1 MALPATKT
9 DSGVKPETK
18 DWDANLTPGILAPD
32 ERKKR
37 MKTEC
42 RSKIYYATL
51 LSVLLA
57 AVFAIGGCTNPEK
70 TKIAHVEKG
79 EAYLKD
85 EKFQEASLEFRNA
98 IQIDEKLASAH
109 WGLARAYEGLQ
120 RFQETFEELRKTTE
134 LDADNLDARV
144 KLGNYYI
151 AAAKGHPELVA
162 EAERMAKEILQK
174 NANHVEGHI
183 LMGSVLYARNERDQ
197 AFAAINHAIQLEP
210 KRVESYLSLA
220 RFYIVIND
228 KAKAEETFQ
237 RAISVNN
244 NSGLAHTEYGKYL
257 VQLNRLADAEAEMS
271 KAVEVEPSNRASRFI
286 LASFY
291 LVNKQLDK
299 AEVAYKALAELDKD
313 KPEGR
318 AVLAD
323 FYSSIN
329 RLDEAVGIY
338 QEILTKSPD
347 FTQGRYRLGEIML
360 MRGDTQGA
368 MAQVDEVL
376 KKDQH
381 DRQALLL
388 RARVRAQTGQ
398 ANDLQDAVQDLKE
411 VLVQEPNSRAG
422 LYFMAQ
428 ANFNLGNMDQARAFA
443 GDLERNYPDY
453 LPAKLMQVQIDLAQG
468 DTKTAQRLA
477 SELID
482 RLNQTAP
489 DRQSSPQMLA
499 ELRAKAY
506 LSRGSAALEQGN
518 TVNARKD
525 FMMARDAAP
534 GDTFPYISL
543 AGVALFENKIDEA
556 AGFYENALS
565 IDGTSFNA
573 LSGLIRL
580 YARNNELN
588 KAHARIDQVLSGHP
602 ANASLHYLKAQA
614 YGFEHNSAQAETE
627 LRKTLDL
634 DPNYIAAYSSLG
646 ALFINTNQQDRAIA
660 EYQKILERRPDNAT
674 AYTLIGMLDDSRQ
687 NYDAAADSYRKAL
700 GKDQNAV
707 IAANNLA
714 WLYAVNGKGNLD
726 EAVRLAQGVV
736 QKNPN
741 IPGFVDTLGWVY
753 YKKGLYGAAVEQ
765 LKKAVALDERAAR
778 NGDGSAAPNYHY
790 HLGMAL
796 KARGDKEAARRELEQ
811 AVRLSEKAP
820 FAEAGEARSVLA
832 SL

>member
-1 MALPATKT
+1 
-9 DSGVKPETK
+9 
-18 DWDANLTPGILAPD
+18 
-32 ERKKR
+32 

-42 RSKIYYATL
+42 RNTVYHATL

-57 AVFAIGGCTNPEK
+57 ALFAISGCTNPEK
-70 TKIAHVEKG
+70 AKIAHVERG
-79 EAYLKD
+79 EVYLKD

-120 RFQETFEELRKTTE
+120 RFQEAFEELRKTTQ
-134 LDADNLDARV
+134 LDPDNLDARV

-151 AAAKGHPELVA
+151 AAGKGNPELIA
-162 EAERMAKEILQK
+162 EADRLAKEILQK
-174 NANHVEGHI
+174 NSSHVEGHI
-183 LMGSVLYARNERDQ
+183 LLGSVLYAQNEREK
-197 AFAAINHAIQLEP
+197 AFAEINYAIQLDP

-228 KAKAEETFQ
+228 KTKAEETFR
-237 RAISVNN
+237 RAISVNY

-257 VQLNRLADAEAEMS
+257 VQLSRHAEAEAEMS
-271 KAVEVEPSNRASRFI
+271 KAVEVEPANRASRFV

-291 LVNKQLDK
+291 LVNKQFDK
-299 AEVAYKALAELDKD
+299 AEVAYKALAELDKE
-313 KPEGR
+313 KPESR

-323 FYSSIN
+323 FYSAVN
-329 RLDEAVGIY
+329 RLDDAIGIY
-338 QEILTKSPD
+338 QEILAKSPD

-368 MAQVDEVL
+368 MAQINEVL
-376 KKDQH
+376 TKDQH

-388 RARVRAQTGQ
+388 RARVRSQTGQ
-398 ANDLQDAVQDLKE
+398 APDLQAAVEDLKE
-411 VLVQEPNSRAG
+411 VLIQEPNSRPG

-453 LPAKLMQVQIDLAQG
+453 LPAKLMQAQISLASG
-468 DTKTAQRLA
+468 EAKAAQHLS

-482 RLNQTAP
+482 RLSQTAP
-489 DRQSSPQMLA
+489 DRQNSPQML
-499 ELRAKAY
+499 EEIRAKAY
-506 LSRGSAALEQGN
+506 LARGSAELEQRN
-518 TVNARKD
+518 TAAARKD
-525 FMMARDAAP
+525 FMMARDTAP
-534 GDTFPYISL
+534 RDTYPYISL
-543 AGVALFENKIDEA
+543 AGVAIAEGKTDEA
-556 AGFYENALS
+556 VGYYENALS
-565 IDGTSFNA
+565 IESTNFNA
-573 LSGLIRL
+573 LTGLIRL
-580 YARNNELN
+580 HARNNEIG
-588 KAHARIDQVLSGHP
+588 KAHARIDQVLNSYP
-602 ANASLHYLKAQA
+602 TNASLHYLKAQIFG
-614 YGFEHNSAQAETE
+614 YERNSGQAEVA
-627 LRKTLDL
+627 LRKTLEL
-634 DPNYIAAYSSLG
+634 DPNYLAAYSALG

-674 AYTLIGMLDDSRQ
+674 AHTLIGMLDDSRK
-687 NYDAAADSYRKAL
+687 NYDAAAESYRQAL

-765 LKKAVALDERAAR
+765 LKKAVALDERAAKSG
-778 NGDGSAAPNYHY
+778 NGSPAANYQY

-796 KARGDKEAARRELEQ
+796 KARGDKEAARRALEQ
-811 AVRLSEKAP
+811 AVRLSAKAP
-820 FAEAGEARSVLA
+820 FAEADEARSALA
-832 SL
+832 TL

>member
-1 MALPATKT
+1 M
-9 DSGVKPETK
+9 KPE
-18 DWDANLTPGILAPD
+18 
-32 ERKKR
+32 
-37 MKTEC
+37 C
-42 RSKIYYATL
+42 RVTLYYAIL

-57 AVFAIGGCTNPEK
+57 AVFAISGCTNPEK
-70 TKIAHVEKG
+70 AKIAHVEKG
-79 EAYLKD
+79 EVYLKD

-120 RFQETFEELRKTTE
+120 RFQEAFEELRKTTE
-134 LDADNLDARV
+134 LDQENLDARV

-151 AAAKGHPELVA
+151 AAAKGHPELVD
-162 EAERMAKEILQK
+162 EADRLAKEILQK
-174 NANHVEGHI
+174 NSNHIEGHI
-183 LMGSVLYARNERDQ
+183 LMGSVFYAQNQREK
-197 AFAAINHAIQLEP
+197 AFAEINHAIELEP

-220 RFYIVIND
+220 RFYIVTND

-244 NSGLAHTEYGKYL
+244 TSGLAHTEYGKYL
-257 VQLNRLADAEAEMS
+257 VQLNRSVDAESEMR
-271 KAVEVEPSNRASRFI
+271 KAVEVEPTNRASRFV

-291 LVNKQLDK
+291 LVNKQFDK
-299 AEVAYKALAELDKD
+299 AEVAYKALADLDKE

-329 RLDEAVGIY
+329 RLDEAVIIY
-338 QEILTKSPD
+338 QEVLAKSPD

-368 MAQVDEVL
+368 TAQIDEIL

-398 ANDLQDAVQDLKE
+398 VNDLQAAVEDLKE
-411 VLVQEPNSRAG
+411 VLVQEPNSRPG

-453 LPAKLMQVQIDLAQG
+453 LPAKLMQVQISLALG

-477 SELID
+477 SELVD

-489 DRQSSPQMLA
+489 DRDSSPQMLA
-499 ELRAKAY
+499 EIRAKAF
-506 LSRGSAALEQGN
+506 LSRGTAELDQGN
-518 TVNARKD
+518 TQAARKD
-525 FMMARDAAP
+525 FTMAHDAASR
-534 GDTFPYISL
+534 DTFPYISL
-543 AGVALFENKIDEA
+543 AAVALAENKEDEA
-556 AGFYENALS
+556 AGYYENALS
-565 IDGTSFNA
+565 IDGTNFNA
-573 LSGLIRL
+573 LTGLIRL
-580 YARNNELN
+580 YASKKDLN
-588 KAHARIDQVLSGHP
+588 KAHARIDQVMNANPG
-602 ANASLHYLKAQA
+602 NASLHYLKAQI
-614 YGFEHNSAQAETE
+614 YGFQQNSGQAEAE
-627 LRKTLDL
+627 LRKTLEL
-634 DPNYIAAYSSLG
+634 DANYIAAYSALG
-646 ALFINTNQQDRAIA
+646 ALFINTKQEDRAIA
-660 EYQKILERRPDNAT
+660 EYQKILDRRPDNAT
-674 AYTLIGMLDDSRQ
+674 AYTLIGMLNDSRQ
-687 NYDAAADSYRKAL
+687 NYHAAADNYRQAL

-714 WLYAVNGKGNLD
+714 WLYAVNGEGNLD

-741 IPGFVDTLGWVY
+741 IAGFVDTLGWVY
-753 YKKGLYGAAVEQ
+753 YKKGLYGAAIEQ
-765 LKKAVALDERAAR
+765 LQKAVTLDERAAKNA
-778 NGDGSAAPNYHY
+778 NGSPAANYHY

-796 KARGDKEAARRELEQ
+796 KAKGDKEAARRELEQ
-811 AVRLSEKAP
+811 AVKLSEKAP
-820 FAEAGEARSVLA
+820 FAEAGEARTVLA
-832 SL
+832 AL

>member
-1 MALPATKT
+1 
-9 DSGVKPETK
+9 
-18 DWDANLTPGILAPD
+18 
-32 ERKKR
+32 

-42 RSKIYYATL
+42 RSKVYSATL

-57 AVFAIGGCTNPEK
+57 AVFAIAGCTNPEK

-120 RFQETFEELRKTTE
+120 RFQEAFEELRKTTE

-162 EAERMAKEILQK
+162 EAERLAKEILLK
-174 NANHVEGHI
+174 NVNHVEGHI

-197 AFAAINHAIQLEP
+197 AFAEINHAIELEP

-228 KAKAEETFQ
+228 RSKAEETFQ

-257 VQLNRLADAEAEMS
+257 VQLNRLPDAEAEMS
-271 KAVEVEPSNRASRFI
+271 KAVEVEPSNRSSRFI

-299 AEVAYKALAELDKD
+299 AEIAYKALAELDKD

-329 RLDEAVGIY
+329 RLDEAVIIY

-388 RARVRAQTGQ
+388 RARVRMQTGQ

-422 LYFMAQ
+422 LYFIAQ
-428 ANFNLGNMDQARAFA
+428 ASFNLGNMDQARAFA

-518 TVNARKD
+518 TDSARKD

-534 GDTFPYISL
+534 RDTFPYISL
-543 AGVALFENKIDEA
+543 AGVALAENKIDEA

-565 IDGTSFNA
+565 IDGTNFNA

-588 KAHARIDQVLSGHP
+588 KAHARIDQVLSAYP

-614 YGFEHNSAQAETE
+614 YGFEHNSAQAEAE
-627 LRKTLDL
+627 LRKTLEL
-634 DPNYIAAYSSLG
+634 DPNYLAAYSSLG

-765 LKKAVALDERAAR
+765 LQKAVALDERAAKSG
-778 NGDGSAAPNYHY
+778 NQSAAPNYHY

-820 FAEAGEARSVLA
+820 FAEAGEARNVLA

>member
-1 MALPATKT
+1 M
-9 DSGVKPETK
+9 
-18 DWDANLTPGILAPD
+18 
-32 ERKKR
+32 
-37 MKTEC
+37 EC

-57 AVFAIGGCTNPEK
+57 AVFAIAGCANPEK

-85 EKFQEASLEFRNA
+85 EMFQEASLEFRNA

-151 AAAKGHPELVA
+151 AAAKGHPELIA
-162 EAERMAKEILQK
+162 EAERMAQEILQK
-174 NANHVEGHI
+174 NSNHVEGHI
-183 LMGSVLYARNERDQ
+183 LMGSVLYARNERDK
-197 AFAAINHAIQLEP
+197 AFAAINHAIELEP

-220 RFYIVIND
+220 RFYIVIKD
-228 KAKAEETFQ
+228 RTKAEETFQ
-237 RAISVNN
+237 RAISVNS

-257 VQLNRLADAEAEMS
+257 VQLNRLPEAEAEMN

-299 AEVAYKALAELDKD
+299 AELAYKALAELDKD

-329 RLDEAVGIY
+329 RLDEAVSIY

-347 FTQGRYRLGEIML
+347 YTQGRYRLGEIML
-360 MRGDTQGA
+360 MRGDSQGA

-388 RARVRAQTGQ
+388 RARVRAHTGLSD
-398 ANDLQDAVQDLKE
+398 DLHAAVEDLKE

-428 ANFNLGNMDQARAFA
+428 ANFNLGNLDQARGFA

-468 DTKTAQRLA
+468 DAKTAQRLA

-499 ELRAKAY
+499 EIRAKAY
-506 LSRGSAALEQGN
+506 LARGSAALEQGN
-518 TVNARKD
+518 AVNARKD

-534 GDTFPYISL
+534 RDTFPYISL

-556 AGFYENALS
+556 VGFYENVLS
-565 IDGTSFNA
+565 IDSTNFNA
-573 LSGLIRL
+573 LGGLIRL
-580 YARNNELN
+580 YARNNEVA
-588 KAHARIDQVLSGHP
+588 KAHARLDQILGTYP
-602 ANASLHYLKAQA
+602 ANASLHYLKAQVH
-614 YGFEHNSAQAETE
+614 GFEHNSAQAEAE
-627 LRKTLDL
+627 LRKTLEL

-687 NYDAAADSYRKAL
+687 NYDAAAESYRKAL
-700 GKDQNAV
+700 MKDQNAV

-765 LKKAVALDERAAR
+765 LQKAVALNARAAKT
-778 NGDGSAAPNYHY
+778 GSGNAAPNYHY

-811 AVRLSEKAP
+811 AVRLGEKIP

-832 SL
+832 TL

>member
-1 MALPATKT
+1 
-9 DSGVKPETK
+9 
-18 DWDANLTPGILAPD
+18 
-32 ERKKR
+32 

-42 RSKIYYATL
+42 RSKVYYATL

-57 AVFAIGGCTNPEK
+57 AIFAISGCSNPEK
-70 TKIAHVEKG
+70 AKIAHVEKG

-109 WGLARAYEGLQ
+109 WGLARSYEGLQ
-120 RFQETFEELRKTTE
+120 RFQEAFEELRKTTE

-151 AAAKGHPELVA
+151 AAAKGHPDMVA
-162 EAERMAKEILQK
+162 EADRLAKQILQK
-174 NANHVEGHI
+174 DPNHVEGHI
-183 LMGSVLYARNERDQ
+183 LMGSVLYAQDKRDE
-197 AFAAINHAIQLEP
+197 AFAEINHAIDLEP

-228 KAKAEETFQ
+228 KTKAEETFQ

-257 VQLNRLADAEAEMS
+257 VQLSRLAEAEGEMS
-271 KAVEVEPSNRASRFI
+271 KAVEVEPTNRASRFI

-291 LVNKQLDK
+291 LVNKQFDK
-299 AEVAYKALAELDKD
+299 AEVSYKALAELDKD

-329 RLDEAVGIY
+329 RLDEAVNIY
-338 QEILTKSPD
+338 QEIVAKSPD

-360 MRGDTQGA
+360 MRGDAPGA

-388 RARVRAQTGQ
+388 RARIRTQTGES
-398 ANDLQDAVQDLKE
+398 NDLLAAVEDLKE

-422 LYFMAQ
+422 LYFIAQ
-428 ANFNLGNMDQARAFA
+428 ANFNLGNMDEARAFA

-453 LPAKLMQVQIDLAQG
+453 LPAKLMQVQINLAQG
-468 DTKTAQRLA
+468 DPKGAQRLS

-489 DRQSSPQMLA
+489 DRQNSPQMLA
-499 ELRAKAY
+499 ELRAKSY
-506 LSRGSAALEQGN
+506 LARGSAELAQAN
-518 TVNARKD
+518 TAGARKD
-525 FMMARDAAP
+525 FQLARDAAP
-534 GDTFPYISL
+534 RDTFPYISL
-543 AGVALFENKIDEA
+543 AGVALAENKSDEA
-556 AGFYENALS
+556 AGFYENALAIES
-565 IDGTSFNA
+565 TNFNA
-573 LSGLIRL
+573 LSGLVRL
-580 YARNNELN
+580 YARNNEMS
-588 KAHARIDQVLSGHP
+588 KAHARLDQILGAYPS
-602 ANASLHYLKAQA
+602 NASLHYLKAQA
-614 YGFEHNSAQAETE
+614 YGFERNSTQAEAE

-646 ALFINTNQQDRAIA
+646 ALFINTNQQERAIA

-674 AYTLIGMLDDSRQ
+674 AYTLIGMLDDSRK

-700 GKDQNAV
+700 GKDQNSV

-714 WLYAVNGKGNLD
+714 WLYAVNGNGNLD

-736 QKNPN
+736 QKNPSV
-741 IPGFVDTLGWVY
+741 PGFVDTLGWVY

-765 LKKAVALDERAAR
+765 LQKAVALDERATKDN
-778 NGDGSAAPNYHY
+778 NGNAAPNFHY

-796 KARGDKEAARRELEQ
+796 KAKGDKEAARRELEL

-820 FAEAGEARSVLA
+820 FAEAGEARNVLA
-832 SL
+832 TL

>member
-1 MALPATKT
+1 
-9 DSGVKPETK
+9 
-18 DWDANLTPGILAPD
+18 
-32 ERKKR
+32 

-42 RSKIYYATL
+42 RSKLYYATL
-51 LSVLLA
+51 LSILLA
-57 AVFAIGGCTNPEK
+57 AVFAIGGCANPEK
-70 TKIAHVEKG
+70 EKIAHVEKG

-85 EKFQEASLEFRNA
+85 QKFQEASLEFRNA
-98 IQIDEKLASAH
+98 LQIDEKLASAH
-109 WGLARAYEGLQ
+109 WGLARSYEGLQ
-120 RFQETFEELRKTTE
+120 RFHEAFQELGKTVE

-144 KLGNYYI
+144 KLGNYYL
-151 AAAKGHPELVA
+151 AGAKGHPDLVA
-162 EAERMAKEILQK
+162 EAHRLANQILQK
-174 NANHVEGHI
+174 DANHVEGHI
-183 LMGSVLYARNERDQ
+183 LMGSVFYAQNEHEK
-197 AFAAINHAIQLEP
+197 AFAEINHAIELEP

-220 RFYIVIND
+220 RFYIVINN

-257 VQLNRLADAEAEMS
+257 VQLNRLAEAEAEMS
-271 KAVEVEPSNRASRFI
+271 KAVAVEPGNRASRFI
-286 LASFY
+286 LSSFY

-299 AEVAYKALAELDKD
+299 AEASYKALAELDKD

-329 RLDEAVGIY
+329 RLDEAVSIY
-338 QEILTKSPD
+338 QEIIANSPD

-368 MAQVDEVL
+368 MAQADEVL
-376 KKDQH
+376 QRDQH

-398 ANDLQDAVQDLKE
+398 PDDLQAAVQDLKE

-428 ANFNLGNMDQARAFA
+428 ANFNLGNLDQARAFA

-453 LPAKLMQVQIDLAQG
+453 LPAKLMQVQINLAQG
-468 DTKTAQRLA
+468 DGKGAQRLS

-482 RLNQTAP
+482 RLNQMAP
-489 DRQSSPQMLA
+489 DRQNSPQMLA

-506 LSRGSAALEQGN
+506 LSRGAAALEQGN

-534 GDTFPYISL
+534 SDTYPHVSL
-543 AGVALFENKIDEA
+543 AGVALAENNTPEA
-556 AGFYENALS
+556 AGFYESALS
-565 IDGTSFNA
+565 IDSTNFNA

-580 YARNNELN
+580 YARNNELA
-588 KAHARIDQVLSGHP
+588 KAHARIDQALSSYP
-602 ANASLHYLKAQA
+602 TNASLHYLKAQA
-614 YGFEHNSAQAETE
+614 YGFERNSAQAEAE

-726 EAVRLAQGVV
+726 EAVRLAQSVV

-753 YKKGLYGAAVEQ
+753 YKKGLYGAAIEQ
-765 LKKAVALDERAAR
+765 LQKAVALDQRATR
-778 NGDGSAAPNYHY
+778 SGNGSPAPHYHY

>member
-1 MALPATKT
+1 
-9 DSGVKPETK
+9 
-18 DWDANLTPGILAPD
+18 
-32 ERKKR
+32 

-42 RSKIYYATL
+42 RSKVYYAIL

-57 AVFAIGGCTNPEK
+57 AVFAIGGCTNPGK
-70 TKIAHVEKG
+70 NKIAHVEKG
-79 EAYLKD
+79 EAYLKE

-162 EAERMAKEILQK
+162 EAERLAQQILQK
-174 NANHVEGHI
+174 NSNHVEGHI
-183 LMGSVLYARNERDQ
+183 LMGSVLYARNEHDQ
-197 AFAAINHAIQLEP
+197 AFAEINHAIELEP

-228 KAKAEETFQ
+228 RAKAEETFQ

-244 NSGLAHTEYGKYL
+244 NSGLTHTEYGKYL

-291 LVNKQLDK
+291 LVNKQLGK

-329 RLDEAVGIY
+329 RLDEGVSIY

-398 ANDLQDAVQDLKE
+398 SDDLQAAVEDLKE

-422 LYFMAQ
+422 LYFIAQ
-428 ANFNLGNMDQARAFA
+428 ANFNLGNMDQAQAFA

-506 LSRGSAALEQGN
+506 LSRGSAALDQGN
-518 TVNARKD
+518 TESARKD

-534 GDTFPYISL
+534 RDTFPYISL
-543 AGVALFENKIDEA
+543 AGVALAENKIDEA

-565 IDGTSFNA
+565 IDGTNFNA

-588 KAHARIDQVLSGHP
+588 KAHARVDQLLSAYP

-614 YGFEHNSAQAETE
+614 YGFEHNSAQAEAE
-627 LRKTLDL
+627 LRKTLEL
-634 DPNYIAAYSSLG
+634 DPNYLAAYSSLG

-660 EYQKILERRPDNAT
+660 EYQKIIERRPDNAT

-765 LKKAVALDERAAR
+765 LQKAVALDERAAKSG
-778 NGDGSAAPNYHY
+778 NGSAAPNYHY

-796 KARGDKEAARRELEQ
+796 KAIGDKEAARRELEQ

-820 FAEAGEARSVLA
+820 FAEAGEARNVLA

>member
-1 MALPATKT
+1 
-9 DSGVKPETK
+9 
-18 DWDANLTPGILAPD
+18 
-32 ERKKR
+32 
-37 MKTEC
+37 
-42 RSKIYYATL
+42 
-51 LSVLLA
+51 
-57 AVFAIGGCTNPEK
+57 
-70 TKIAHVEKG
+70 
-79 EAYLKD
+79 
-85 EKFQEASLEFRNA
+85 
-98 IQIDEKLASAH
+98 
-109 WGLARAYEGLQ
+109 
-120 RFQETFEELRKTTE
+120 
-134 LDADNLDARV
+134 
-144 KLGNYYI
+144 
-151 AAAKGHPELVA
+151 
-162 EAERMAKEILQK
+162 MAKEILQK
-174 NANHVEGHI
+174 DANHVEGHI
-183 LMGSVLYARNERDQ
+183 LLGSVFYAQNEREK
-197 AFAAINHAIQLEP
+197 AFAEINHAIELEP

-228 KAKAEETFQ
+228 KTKAEETFQ

-257 VQLNRLADAEAEMS
+257 VQLNRQADAESELS
-271 KAVEVEPSNRASRFI
+271 KAVEVEPTNRASRFI

-299 AEVAYKALAELDKD
+299 AEVSYKALAELDKD

-329 RLDEAVGIY
+329 RLDEAVSIY
-338 QEILTKSPD
+338 QEIVAKSPD
-347 FTQGRYRLGEIML
+347 FNQGHYRLGEIML

-368 MAQVDEVL
+368 MAQADEVL
-376 KKDQH
+376 KKDQK

-398 ANDLQDAVQDLKE
+398 TNDLQAAVEDLKE

-428 ANFNLGNMDQARAFA
+428 ANFNLGNIDQARAFA

-468 DTKTAQRLA
+468 DSKGAQRLS

-499 ELRAKAY
+499 EIRAKAY
-506 LSRGSAALEQGN
+506 LSRGSAELNQDNSEA
-518 TVNARKD
+518 ARKD
-525 FMMARDAAP
+525 FMMARDIAP
-534 GDTFPYISL
+534 RDTFPYISL
-543 AGVALFENKIDEA
+543 AGVALAENKTDEA

-565 IDGTSFNA
+565 IESTNFNA

-580 YARNNELN
+580 YARQDEAG
-588 KAHARIDQVLSGHP
+588 KAHARIDQVLSAYP
-602 ANASLHYLKAQA
+602 TNASLHYLKAQA
-614 YGFEHNSAQAETE
+614 YGFERNSAQAEVE
-627 LRKTLDL
+627 LRKTLEL
-634 DPNYIAAYSSLG
+634 DPNYIAAYSALG

-660 EYQKILERRPDNAT
+660 EYQKIVERRPDNAT

-765 LKKAVALDERAAR
+765 LRKAVELDERATKAS
-778 NGDGSAAPNYHY
+778 DGSPAPNYHY

-796 KARGDKEAARRELEQ
+796 KAKGDKEAARRELEL

-820 FAEAGEARSVLA
+820 FAEAGEARGVLA
-832 SL
+832 SF

>member
-1 MALPATKT
+1 
-9 DSGVKPETK
+9 
-18 DWDANLTPGILAPD
+18 
-32 ERKKR
+32 

-42 RSKIYYATL
+42 RSKVYYATL
-51 LSVLLA
+51 LSVLFA
-57 AVFAIGGCTNPEK
+57 AIFAISGCTNPEK
-70 TKIAHVEKG
+70 AKIAHVEKG
-79 EAYLKD
+79 EAYLKE

-109 WGLARAYEGLQ
+109 WGLARSYEGLQ
-120 RFQETFEELRKTTE
+120 RFQEAFEELRKTTD

-162 EAERMAKEILQK
+162 EAERFANQILQK
-174 NANHVEGHI
+174 DANHIEGHI
-183 LMGSVLYARNERDQ
+183 LLGSVFYAQNQHDK
-197 AFAAINHAIQLEP
+197 AFAEINHAIELDP

-220 RFYIVIND
+220 RFYIVTND
-228 KAKAEETFQ
+228 KTKAEETFQ

-271 KAVEVEPSNRASRFI
+271 KAVEVEPTNRASRFI

-318 AVLAD
+318 AILAD

-329 RLDEAVGIY
+329 RLDEAVSIY
-338 QEILTKSPD
+338 QEIVAKSPD
-347 FTQGRYRLGEIML
+347 FTQGHYRLGEIML

-368 MAQVDEVL
+368 MAQADEIL

-388 RARVRAQTGQ
+388 RARVRTQTGEST
-398 ANDLQDAVQDLKE
+398 DLQAAVEDLKE

-428 ANFNLGNMDQARAFA
+428 ANFNLGNIDQARAFA

-453 LPAKLMQVQIDLAQG
+453 LPAKLMQVQISLAQG
-468 DTKTAQRLA
+468 DSKAAQRLS

-489 DRQSSPQMLA
+489 DRQNSPQMLA
-499 ELRAKAY
+499 EIRVKAY
-506 LSRGSAALEQGN
+506 LSRGAAALEQGN

-525 FMMARDAAP
+525 FQMARDAAP
-534 GDTFPYISL
+534 RDTYPYISL
-543 AGVALFENKIDEA
+543 AGVALAENKPDEA

-565 IDGTSFNA
+565 IESTNFNA

-580 YARNNELN
+580 YARNNEIA
-588 KAHARIDQVLSGHP
+588 KAHARIDQVVSSYP
-602 ANASLHYLKAQA
+602 NNASLHYLKAQA
-614 YGFEHNSAQAETE
+614 YGFERNSAQAEAE

-634 DPNYIAAYSSLG
+634 DPNYIAAYSALG

-687 NYDAAADSYRKAL
+687 NYDSAAENYRKAL
-700 GKDQNAV
+700 GKDQNSV

-765 LKKAVALDERAAR
+765 LQKAVALDERATKSG
-778 NGDGSAAPNYHY
+778 NGSPAPNYHY

-796 KARGDKEAARRELEQ
+796 KARGDKEAARRELEL
-811 AVRLSEKAP
+811 AVRLSDKAP
-820 FAEAGEARSVLA
+820 FADAGEARSVLA

>member
-1 MALPATKT
+1 
-9 DSGVKPETK
+9 
-18 DWDANLTPGILAPD
+18 
-32 ERKKR
+32 
-37 MKTEC
+37 MKIEC
-42 RSKIYYATL
+42 RVTLYRATL
-51 LSVLLA
+51 LSVLLV
-57 AVFAIGGCTNPEK
+57 AVFAIAGCSNPEK

-98 IQIDEKLASAH
+98 VQIDEKFASAH

-120 RFQETFEELRKTTE
+120 RFQEAFEELRKTTE
-134 LDADNLDARV
+134 LDANNLDARV

-151 AAAKGHPELVA
+151 AGAKSNPQLVA
-162 EAERMAKEILQK
+162 EAQRLAKEILQK
-174 NANHVEGHI
+174 DPNHVEGHI
-183 LMGSVLYARNERDQ
+183 LMGSVLYAQNEREK
-197 AFAAINHAIQLEP
+197 AFAEINYAIQIDP

-237 RAISVNN
+237 RAISVNG

-257 VQLNRLADAEAEMS
+257 VQLSRSAEAEAEMR
-271 KAVEVEPSNRASRFI
+271 KAVEVEPTNRASRFI

-291 LVNKQLDK
+291 LINKQLDK
-299 AEVAYKALAELDKD
+299 AEVAYKALAELDKG

-318 AVLAD
+318 AILAD

-329 RLDEAVGIY
+329 RLDEAVTIY
-338 QEILTKSPD
+338 QEIVATSPD

-376 KKDQH
+376 KKDQN

-398 ANDLQDAVQDLKE
+398 SNDLQAAVEDLKE
-411 VLVQEPNSRAG
+411 VLIQEPNSRPG

-428 ANFNLGNMDQARAFA
+428 VNFNLGNVDQARAFA

-453 LPAKLMQVQIDLAQG
+453 LPAKLLQAQISLASG
-468 DTKTAQRLA
+468 DNKAAQRQS
-477 SELID
+477 SELLD
-482 RLNQTAP
+482 RLNQTVP
-489 DRQSSPQMLA
+489 DRHSSPQMLA
-499 ELRAKAY
+499 EIRAKAY
-506 LSRGSAALEQGN
+506 IFRGSAELEQGN
-518 TVNARKD
+518 TAAARKD
-525 FMMARDAAP
+525 FMMARDAMP
-534 GDTFPYISL
+534 RDTFPYISL
-543 AGVALFENKIDEA
+543 AGVALAENKADEA

-565 IDGTSFNA
+565 IEGTNFNA

-580 YARNNELN
+580 HAAKNELN
-588 KAHARIDQVLSGHP
+588 KAHLRIDQILNTYP
-602 ANASLHYLKAQA
+602 TNASLHYLKAQI
-614 YGFEHNSAQAETE
+614 YGFERNSGQAEVE
-627 LRKTLDL
+627 LRKTLEL

-646 ALFINTNQQDRAIA
+646 ALFINTKQEDRAIA

-674 AYTLIGMLDDSRQ
+674 AYTLIGMLDDSRKD
-687 NYDAAADSYRKAL
+687 YDAAADSYRKAL

-765 LKKAVALDERAAR
+765 LQKAVALDERAAKSG
-778 NGDGSAAPNYHY
+778 NGNPAANYQY

-796 KARGDKEAARRELEQ
+796 KARGDKEAARRALEQ
-811 AVRLSEKAP
+811 AVRLSQKTP
-820 FAEAGEARSVLA
+820 FAEADEARSVLA
-832 SL
+832 TL

>member
-1 MALPATKT
+1 
-9 DSGVKPETK
+9 
-18 DWDANLTPGILAPD
+18 
-32 ERKKR
+32 
-37 MKTEC
+37 MKAEC
-42 RSKIYYATL
+42 RSKLYYATL
-51 LSVLLA
+51 LSLLLA
-57 AVFAIGGCTNPEK
+57 AIFAISGCTNPEK
-70 TKIAHVEKG
+70 AKIAHVEKG

-109 WGLARAYEGLQ
+109 WGLARSYEGLQ
-120 RFQETFEELRKTTE
+120 RFQEAFEELGKTTE
-134 LDADNLDARV
+134 LDANNLDARV

-162 EAERMAKEILQK
+162 EAERLANQILQK
-174 NANHVEGHI
+174 DANHVGGHI
-183 LMGSVLYARNERDQ
+183 LLGSVFYAQNQHDK
-197 AFAAINHAIQLEP
+197 AFAEINHAIELDP

-237 RAISVNN
+237 RAISVNS

-257 VQLNRLADAEAEMS
+257 VQLNRLGEAEAEMN
-271 KAVEVEPSNRASRFI
+271 KAVEVEPGNRASRFI

-329 RLDEAVGIY
+329 RLDEAVSIY
-338 QEILTKSPD
+338 QEIVRKSPD
-347 FTQGRYRLGEIML
+347 FNQGRYRLGEIML

-368 MAQVDEVL
+368 TAQADEIL
-376 KKDQH
+376 KKDAH

-388 RARVRAQTGQ
+388 RARVRIQAAQS
-398 ANDLQDAVQDLKE
+398 NDLQAAVEDLKE

-422 LYFMAQ
+422 MYFMAQ
-428 ANFNLGNMDQARAFA
+428 ANFNLGNIDQARAFA

-453 LPAKLMQVQIDLAQG
+453 LPAKLMQVQINLAQG
-468 DTKTAQRLA
+468 DAKGAQRLS

-489 DRQSSPQMLA
+489 DRQNSPQLLA
-499 ELRAKAY
+499 EIRVKAY
-506 LSRGSAALEQGN
+506 LSRGAATLEQGD

-534 GDTFPYISL
+534 RDTYPYISL
-543 AGVALFENKIDEA
+543 AGVSLAENKTPEA
-556 AGFYENALS
+556 AAFYENALS
-565 IDGTSFNA
+565 LESTNFNA

-580 YARNNELN
+580 YARNNEIA
-588 KAHARIDQVLSGHP
+588 KAHARIDQVLNSYP
-602 ANASLHYLKAQA
+602 TNASLHYLKAQA
-614 YGFEHNSAQAETE
+614 YGFERNSAQAEAE

-634 DPNYIAAYSSLG
+634 DPNYIAAYSALG

-660 EYQKILERRPDNAT
+660 EYQKILELRPDNAT

-687 NYDAAADSYRKAL
+687 NYDAAADNYRKAL
-700 GKDQNAV
+700 GKDQNSV

-765 LKKAVALDERAAR
+765 LQKAVALDDRASKDG
-778 NGDGSAAPNYHY
+778 NGSPAPNYHY

-796 KARGDKEAARRELEQ
+796 KARGDKEGARRELEQ
-811 AVRLSEKAP
+811 AVRLSDKAP

>member
-1 MALPATKT
+1 
-9 DSGVKPETK
+9 
-18 DWDANLTPGILAPD
+18 
-32 ERKKR
+32 
-37 MKTEC
+37 MKIEC
-42 RSKIYYATL
+42 RITLYHATL

-57 AVFAIGGCTNPEK
+57 AVFTISGCSNPEK
-70 TKIAHVEKG
+70 AKIAHVNQG

-85 EKFQEASLEFRNA
+85 EKFQAASLEFRNA

-120 RFQETFEELRKTTE
+120 RFQEAFEELRKTTE
-134 LDADNLDARV
+134 LDGDHLDARV

-151 AAAKGHPELVA
+151 AGSKSNPQLVA
-162 EAERMAKEILQK
+162 EAERLAREILQK
-174 NANHVEGHI
+174 DSNHIEGHI
-183 LMGSVLYARNERDQ
+183 LMGSVFYAQNEREK
-197 AFAAINHAIQLEP
+197 AFAEFNNAISLDT

-220 RFYIVIND
+220 RFYIVTND
-228 KAKAEETFQ
+228 TRAAEQTFQ
-237 RAISVNN
+237 RAISVND

-257 VQLNRLADAEAEMS
+257 VQLKRIAEAEAEMR
-271 KAVEVEPSNRASRFI
+271 KAVEVDPTNRPSRFV

-291 LVNKQLDK
+291 FVNKEFDK

-313 KPEGR
+313 KPEGQ

-329 RLDEAVGIY
+329 RLDDAIRIY
-338 QEILTKSPD
+338 QDTLAHSPD

-368 MAQVDEVL
+368 MAQITEVL
-376 KKDQH
+376 AKDQH

-398 ANDLQDAVQDLKE
+398 SSDLQAAIEDLKE
-411 VLVQEPNSRAG
+411 VLVQEPNSRPG

-453 LPAKLMQVQIDLAQG
+453 LPAKLMQAQIGLATG
-468 DTKTAQRLA
+468 DTKAAQRLS

-482 RLNQTAP
+482 RLAQTAP

-499 ELRAKAY
+499 EIRAKAY
-506 LSRGSAALEQGN
+506 LSRGSALLEQGN
-518 TVNARKD
+518 TQAARQD
-525 FMMARDAAP
+525 FLMARDAAP
-534 GDTFPYISL
+534 RDTYVYISL
-543 AGVALFENKIDEA
+543 AGVSLAENKADEA
-556 AGFYENALS
+556 AGFYENALA
-565 IDGTSFNA
+565 IEGTNFNA

-580 YARNNELN
+580 YAHQNQLS
-588 KAHARIDQVLSGHP
+588 KAHARIDQVLNTYP
-602 ANASLHYLKAQA
+602 TNASLHYLKAQA
-614 YGFEHNSAQAETE
+614 YGFEHNSGQAEAE
-627 LRKTLDL
+627 LRKTLEL
-634 DPNYIAAYSSLG
+634 DSNYIAAYSSLG
-646 ALFINTNQQDRAIA
+646 ALFINTKQEERAIA
-660 EYQKILERRPDNAT
+660 EYQKIIERRPDNAT
-674 AYTLIGMLDDSRQ
+674 AYTLIGMLDDSRK
-687 NYDAAADSYRKAL
+687 NYDAAAESYRKAL

-736 QKNPN
+736 QKNPS
-741 IPGFVDTLGWVY
+741 IPGFIDTLGWVY

-765 LKKAVALDERAAR
+765 LKKAVELDERSAK
-778 NGDGSAAPNYHY
+778 NGAGSPSANYQY

-796 KARGDKEAARRELEQ
+796 KAKGEKEAARRALEQ
-811 AVRLSEKAP
+811 AVKLSDRTP
-820 FAEAGEARSVLA
+820 FTEAEDARNVLA
-832 SL
+832 TL

>member
-1 MALPATKT
+1 
-9 DSGVKPETK
+9 
-18 DWDANLTPGILAPD
+18 
-32 ERKKR
+32 

-42 RSKIYYATL
+42 QSKVYYATL
-51 LSVLLA
+51 LSVVLVA
-57 AVFAIGGCTNPEK
+57 IFAISGCTNPGK
-70 TKIAHVEKG
+70 AKIAHVEKG

-98 IQIDEKLASAH
+98 IQIDDKLASAH

-134 LDADNLDARV
+134 LDKDNLDARV

-151 AAAKGHPELVA
+151 AAAKGHPEVVA
-162 EAERMAKEILQK
+162 EAERLAKEILQK
-174 NANHVEGHI
+174 DSNNVEGHI
-183 LMGSVLYARNERDQ
+183 LMGSVLYAQNQREQ
-197 AFAAINHAIQLEP
+197 AFAEINHAIELDP

-228 KAKAEETFQ
+228 KTKAEETFQ

-257 VQLNRLADAEAEMS
+257 VQLNRQAEAEAELT
-271 KAVEVEPSNRASRFI
+271 KAVEVEPTNRASRFI

-299 AEVAYKALAELDKD
+299 AEISYKALAEIDKD

-323 FYSSIN
+323 FYSSTN
-329 RLDEAVGIY
+329 RLDEAVSIY
-338 QEILTKSPD
+338 QEIVAKSPD
-347 FTQGRYRLGEIML
+347 FTQGHYRLGEIML

-368 MAQVDEVL
+368 MTQADEVL
-376 KKDQH
+376 KKDQK

-398 ANDLQDAVQDLKE
+398 TNDLQAAVEDLKE

-428 ANFNLGNMDQARAFA
+428 ANFNLGNIDQARAFA

-453 LPAKLMQVQIDLAQG
+453 LPAKLMQVQINLAKG
-468 DTKTAQRLA
+468 DSRGAQRL
-477 SELID
+477 STELID

-499 ELRAKAY
+499 EIRAKAY
-506 LSRGSAALEQGN
+506 LSRGSAELDQDN
-518 TVNARKD
+518 TAGARKD
-525 FMMARDAAP
+525 FMMAHDIAP
-534 GDTFPYISL
+534 RDTFPYISL
-543 AGVALFENKIDEA
+543 AGVALVENKMDEA
-556 AGFYENALS
+556 VGFYENALS
-565 IDGTSFNA
+565 VEGTNFNA

-580 YARNNELN
+580 YARQNQVS
-588 KAHARIDQVLSGHP
+588 KAHARIDQILNVYP
-602 ANASLHYLKAQA
+602 TNASLHYLKAQA
-614 YGFEHNSAQAETE
+614 YGFERNSAQAEAE
-627 LRKTLDL
+627 LRKTLEL
-634 DPNYIAAYSSLG
+634 DSNYIAAYSALG

-660 EYQKILERRPDNAT
+660 EYQKIVERRPDNAT

-687 NYDAAADSYRKAL
+687 NYDAAAESYRTAL

-765 LKKAVALDERAAR
+765 LRKAVDLDERASKAG
-778 NGDGSAAPNYHY
+778 NSSPAPNYHY

-796 KARGDKEAARRELEQ
+796 KAKGDKEAARRELQ
-811 AVRLSEKAP
+811 LAVRLSEKAP
-820 FAEAGEARSVLA
+820 FAEAGEARGILA
-832 SL
+832 TL

>member
-1 MALPATKT
+1 MT
-9 DSGVKPETK
+9 
-18 DWDANLTPGILAPD
+18 
-32 ERKKR
+32 
-37 MKTEC
+37 TEC
-42 RSKIYYATL
+42 RSTLYYATL
-51 LSVLLA
+51 ISVLLA
-57 AVFAIGGCTNPEK
+57 AVIAISGCANPEK
-70 TKIAHVEKG
+70 TKIAHVQKG

-85 EKFQEASLEFRNA
+85 EKFQEAALEFRNA
-98 IQIDEKLASAH
+98 IQIDESLAAAH
-109 WGLARAYEGLQ
+109 WGLARSYEGLQ
-120 RFQETFEELRKTTE
+120 RFQEAFEELGKTTE
-134 LDADNLDARV
+134 LDANNLDARV

-151 AAAKGHPELVA
+151 AAAKGHPEMIL
-162 EAERMAKEILQK
+162 EAQRLANQILQK
-174 NANHVEGHI
+174 DSNHVEGHI
-183 LMGSVLYARNERDQ
+183 LMGSVFYAQNERDK
-197 AFAAINHAIQLEP
+197 AFAEINRAIELDP
-210 KRVESYLSLA
+210 KRVDSYLSLA
-220 RFYIVIND
+220 RFYIVVND
-228 KAKAEETFQ
+228 RTKAEETFR

-257 VQLNRLADAEAEMS
+257 AQQNRLPEAEVEMS
-271 KAVEVEPSNRASRFI
+271 KAVEVEPSNRVSRFV

-299 AEVAYKALAELDKD
+299 AEVSYKALAELDKD

-318 AVLAD
+318 SVLAD
-323 FYSSIN
+323 FYSSID
-329 RLDEAVGIY
+329 RLDEAINIY
-338 QEILTKSPD
+338 QEILAKTPD

-360 MRGDTQGA
+360 MRGDNAGA
-368 MAQVDEVL
+368 MAQADEVL

-398 ANDLQDAVQDLKE
+398 ANDLQAAVEDLKE

-428 ANFNLGNMDQARAFA
+428 ANFNLGNTDQARAFA

-453 LPAKLMQVQIDLAQG
+453 LPAKLLQVQITQSQG
-468 DTKTAQRLA
+468 DAKGAQRLA

-482 RLNQTAP
+482 RINQTAP
-489 DRQSSPQMLA
+489 DRQNSPQMLA
-499 ELRAKAY
+499 EIRTKAY
-506 LSRGSAALEQGN
+506 LARGAAALEQSN

-525 FMMARDAAP
+525 FILAHDAAP
-534 GDTFPYISL
+534 RDSYPYVSL
-543 AGVALFENKIDEA
+543 AGVALAENKPDEA

-565 IDGTSFNA
+565 LDSTNFNA
-573 LSGLIRL
+573 LNGLIRL
-580 YARNNELN
+580 YAGRNELG
-588 KAHARIDQVLSGHP
+588 KAHARIDQVLSSHP
-602 ANASLHYLKAQA
+602 NNASLHYLKAQA
-614 YGFEHNSAQAETE
+614 YGFERNSAQVEAE

-634 DPNYIAAYSSLG
+634 DPNYIAAYSALG
-646 ALFINTNQQDRAIA
+646 ALFVNTNQQDRAIA

-687 NYDAAADSYRKAL
+687 NYDAAAESYRKAL

-741 IPGFVDTLGWVY
+741 VAGFVDTLGWVY

-765 LKKAVALDERAAR
+765 LQKAVELDERASKA
-778 NGDGSAAPNYHY
+778 NGNPAPNYHY

-796 KARGDKEAARRELEQ
+796 KARGDKTAARRELEQ

-820 FAEAGEARSVLA
+820 FAEVGEARTVLA

>member
-1 MALPATKT
+1 
-9 DSGVKPETK
+9 
-18 DWDANLTPGILAPD
+18 
-32 ERKKR
+32 

-42 RSKIYYATL
+42 RSKVYYATL

-57 AVFAIGGCTNPEK
+57 AIFAISGCSNPEK
-70 TKIAHVEKG
+70 AKIAHVEKG

-134 LDADNLDARV
+134 LDKDNLDARV

-151 AAAKGHPELVA
+151 AAAKGQPELVA

-174 NANHVEGHI
+174 DANHVEGHI
-183 LMGSVLYARNERDQ
+183 LLGSVFYAQNEREK
-197 AFAAINHAIQLEP
+197 AFAEINHAIELEP

-228 KAKAEETFQ
+228 RTKAEETFQ

-244 NSGLAHTEYGKYL
+244 SSGLAHTEYGKYL
-257 VQLNRLADAEAEMS
+257 VQLNRQAEAEAELS
-271 KAVEVEPSNRASRFI
+271 KAVEVEPTNRASRFI

-299 AEVAYKALAELDKD
+299 AEVSYKALAEMDKD

-329 RLDEAVGIY
+329 RWDEAVSIY
-338 QEILTKSPD
+338 QEIVAKSPD
-347 FTQGRYRLGEIML
+347 FSQGHYRLGEIML

-368 MAQVDEVL
+368 MAQADEVL
-376 KKDQH
+376 KKDQK

-398 ANDLQDAVQDLKE
+398 TNDLQAAVEDLKE

-428 ANFNLGNMDQARAFA
+428 TNFNLGNIDQARAFA

-453 LPAKLMQVQIDLAQG
+453 LPARLMQVQIDLAQG
-468 DTKTAQRLA
+468 DAKGAQRLS

-482 RLNQTAP
+482 RINQTAP

-499 ELRAKAY
+499 EIRAKAY
-506 LSRGSAALEQGN
+506 LSRGSAELDLDN
-518 TVNARKD
+518 TAGARQD
-525 FMMARDAAP
+525 FMMARDIAP
-534 GDTFPYISL
+534 RDTFPYISL
-543 AGVALFENKIDEA
+543 AGVALAENKMDEA

-565 IDGTSFNA
+565 IEGTNFNA

-580 YARNNELN
+580 YARKDEIA
-588 KAHARIDQVLSGHP
+588 KAHARIDQVLSAYP
-602 ANASLHYLKAQA
+602 TNASLHYLKAQA
-614 YGFEHNSAQAETE
+614 YGFERNSAQAEAE

-634 DPNYIAAYSSLG
+634 DPNYIAAYSALG

-660 EYQKILERRPDNAT
+660 EYQKIVERRPDNAT

-741 IPGFVDTLGWVY
+741 IPGFVDTLGWIY

-765 LKKAVALDERAAR
+765 LRKAVELDERATKAS
-778 NGDGSAAPNYHY
+778 NGSPAPNYHY

-796 KARGDKEAARRELEQ
+796 KAKGDKEAARRELEL

-820 FAEAGEARSVLA
+820 FAEAGEARGVLA

>member
-1 MALPATKT
+1 
-9 DSGVKPETK
+9 
-18 DWDANLTPGILAPD
+18 
-32 ERKKR
+32 
-37 MKTEC
+37 MKAEC
-42 RSKIYYATL
+42 RSSIYYATL

-57 AVFAIGGCTNPEK
+57 AIFVISGCSNPEK

-109 WGLARAYEGLQ
+109 WGLARSYEGLQ

-151 AAAKGHPELVA
+151 AAAKGHPELIA
-162 EAERMAKEILQK
+162 EAQRMADQILAK
-174 NANHVEGHI
+174 NPNHVEGHI
-183 LMGSVLYARNERDQ
+183 LLGSIFYAQNERDKS
-197 AFAAINHAIQLEP
+197 FAEINHAIELDP

-237 RAISVNN
+237 RAISVNG
-244 NSGLAHTEYGKYL
+244 NSALAHTEYGKYL

-271 KAVEVEPSNRASRFI
+271 KAVAVEPTNRASRFI

-299 AEVAYKALAELDKD
+299 AEASYKALAELDKD

-329 RLDEAVGIY
+329 RLDEAVSIY

-368 MAQVDEVL
+368 MAQADEIL

-388 RARVRAQTGQ
+388 RARVRTQTGQ
-398 ANDLQDAVQDLKE
+398 SNDLQDAVQDLKE

-453 LPAKLMQVQIDLAQG
+453 LPAKLMQVQINLAQG
-468 DTKTAQRLA
+468 DTKGAQRLS
-477 SELID
+477 SELIE

-499 ELRAKAY
+499 EIRMKAY
-506 LSRGSAALEQGN
+506 LSRGAAALEQGN

-534 GDTFPYISL
+534 RDTSPYISL
-543 AGVALFENKIDEA
+543 AGVALAENKPEEA

-565 IDGTSFNA
+565 IEGTNFNA

-580 YARNNELN
+580 YALGNETG
-588 KAHARIDQVLSGHP
+588 KAHARIDQILASNP
-602 ANASLHYLKAQA
+602 NNASLHYLKAQA
-614 YGFEHNSAQAETE
+614 YGYERNSGQAEVE

-646 ALFINTNQQDRAIA
+646 ALFVNTNQQDRAIA

-687 NYDAAADSYRKAL
+687 NYDAAAESYRQAL

-765 LKKAVALDERAAR
+765 LQKAVALDDRASKSG
-778 NGDGSAAPNYHY
+778 NSSPAPNYHY

-796 KARGDKEAARRELEQ
+796 KAKGDKEAARRELEQ
-811 AVRLSEKAP
+811 AVRLSEKSP
-820 FAEAGEARSVLA
+820 FAESGEARNVLA
-832 SL
+832 TL

>member
-1 MALPATKT
+1 
-9 DSGVKPETK
+9 
-18 DWDANLTPGILAPD
+18 
-32 ERKKR
+32 

-42 RSKIYYATL
+42 RSRVYYATL

-57 AVFAIGGCTNPEK
+57 AIFAIGGCTNPEK
-70 TKIAHVEKG
+70 AKIAHVQKG
-79 EAYLKD
+79 DAYLKE
-85 EKFQEASLEFRNA
+85 EKFQEASLEYRNA
-98 IQIDEKLASAH
+98 VQLDDKLASAH

-120 RFQETFEELRKTTE
+120 RFQEAFEELRKTTE

-151 AAAKGHPELVA
+151 AAAKGHPEMVA
-162 EAERMAKEILQK
+162 EAERMAKQILQK
-174 NANHVEGHI
+174 NSNHIEGHI
-183 LMGSVLYARNERDQ
+183 LMGSVLYARGERDQ
-197 AFAAINHAIQLEP
+197 AFAEINHAIELEP
-210 KRVESYLSLA
+210 KRVESYLSLS

-228 KAKAEETFQ
+228 RSKAEETFQ
-237 RAISVNN
+237 RAIAVNP
-244 NSGLAHTEYGKYL
+244 NSGLAHTEYGKFL
-257 VQLNRLADAEAEMS
+257 VQSNRLAEAEAAMI
-271 KAVEVEPSNRASRFI
+271 KAVEVEPNNRASRFI

-329 RLDEAVGIY
+329 RLDEAVSIY
-338 QEILTKSPD
+338 QEIVTKSPD

-398 ANDLQDAVQDLKE
+398 SDDLQAAVEDLKE

-428 ANFNLGNMDQARAFA
+428 VNFNLGNIDQARAFA
-443 GDLERNYPDY
+443 GDLDRNYPDY
-453 LPAKLMQVQIDLAQG
+453 LPAKLIQVQIDLAQG
-468 DTKTAQRLA
+468 DSKTAQRLA
-477 SELID
+477 SELLD

-506 LSRGSAALEQGN
+506 LARGSAMLEQRNVEG
-518 TVNARKD
+518 ARKD
-525 FMMARDAAP
+525 FLMARDAAP
-534 GDTFPYISL
+534 KDTFPYINL
-543 AGVALFENKIDEA
+543 AGVALAENKVDEA
-556 AGFYENALS
+556 LGFYDNALS
-565 IDGTSFNA
+565 IDRTNFNA

-580 YARNNELN
+580 YAQSNELN
-588 KAHARIDQVLSGHP
+588 KAHARIDQVLSAYP
-602 ANASLHYLKAQA
+602 NNASLHYLKAQA
-614 YGFEHNSAQAETE
+614 YGFERNSAQAEAE
-627 LRKTLDL
+627 LRKTLEL
-634 DPNYIAAYSSLG
+634 DPNYIAAYSALG

-674 AYTLIGMLDDSRQ
+674 AYTLIGMLNNSRQ

-700 GKDQNAV
+700 LKDQNAV

-741 IPGFVDTLGWVY
+741 IPGFIDTLGWVY
-753 YKKGLYGAAVEQ
+753 YKKGLYTAAVEQ
-765 LKKAVALDERAAR
+765 LQKAVDLDERAAKSI
-778 NGDGSAAPNYHY
+778 NGSAAPNYHY

-796 KARGDKEAARRELEQ
+796 KAKGDKEAARRELEQ

>member
-1 MALPATKT
+1 
-9 DSGVKPETK
+9 
-18 DWDANLTPGILAPD
+18 
-32 ERKKR
+32 

-42 RSKIYYATL
+42 RSKLYYATL
-51 LSVLLA
+51 LSFLFA
-57 AVFAIGGCTNPEK
+57 AIFAISGCTSPEK
-70 TKIAHVEKG
+70 AKIAHVEKG

-109 WGLARAYEGLQ
+109 WGLARSYEGLQ
-120 RFQETFEELRKTTE
+120 RFQEAFEELRKTTE

-151 AAAKGHPELVA
+151 AAGKGHPELID
-162 EAERMAKEILQK
+162 EAKRLATQILQK
-174 NANHVEGHI
+174 DSNHIEGHI
-183 LMGSVLYARNERDQ
+183 LMGSVFYAQNDREK
-197 AFAAINHAIQLEP
+197 AFAEINHAIELQP
-210 KRVESYLSLA
+210 QRVESYLSLA
-220 RFYIVIND
+220 RLYIVVND
-228 KAKAEETFQ
+228 RSKAEETFQ
-237 RAISVNN
+237 RAISINA

-257 VQLNRLADAEAEMS
+257 VQLNRQADAEAEML
-271 KAVEVEPSNRASRFI
+271 KACEVDPTNRASRFV

-291 LVNKQLDK
+291 LVNKQFDK
-299 AEVAYKALAELDKD
+299 AEVSYKALAEIDKD

-329 RLDEAVGIY
+329 RLDEAISIY
-338 QEILTKSPD
+338 QDIVAKSPD
-347 FTQGRYRLGEIML
+347 FTQGHYRLGEIML

-368 MAQVDEVL
+368 MAQADEIL
-376 KKDQH
+376 KKDQK

-388 RARVRAQTGQ
+388 RARVHAQTGQ
-398 ANDLQDAVQDLKE
+398 SEDLKAAVEDLKE

-428 ANFNLGNMDQARAFA
+428 ANFNLGNVDQARAFA

-453 LPAKLMQVQIDLAQG
+453 LPGKLMQVQVSLAQG
-468 DTKTAQRLA
+468 DTKTAMRLA

-482 RLNQTAP
+482 RVNQTAP
-489 DRQSSPQMLA
+489 DRQNSPQMLA
-499 ELRAKAY
+499 EIRAKAY
-506 LSRGSAALEQGN
+506 LSRGSAALAQGN
-518 TVNARKD
+518 SANARKD
-525 FMMARDAAP
+525 FMSAREVAP
-534 GDTFPYISL
+534 HDTYPYISL
-543 AGVALFENKIDEA
+543 AGVSLAENKNDEA
-556 AGFYENALS
+556 AGFYESALS
-565 IDGTSFNA
+565 MDSTNFNA
-573 LSGLIRL
+573 LGGLIRL
-580 YARNNELN
+580 YARNNEIA
-588 KAHARIDQVLSGHP
+588 KAHARIDQVLSSNP
-602 ANASLHYLKAQA
+602 NNASLHYLKAQA
-614 YGFEHNSAQAETE
+614 YGFERNSAQAEAE
-627 LRKTLDL
+627 LRKTLEL
-634 DPNYIAAYSSLG
+634 DPNYLAAYSALG

-674 AYTLIGMLDDSRQ
+674 AYTLIGMLNDSRQ
-687 NYDAAADSYRKAL
+687 NYDEAADNYRKAL
-700 GKDQNAV
+700 SKDQNAV

-736 QKNPN
+736 QKNPG

-765 LKKAVALDERAAR
+765 LQKAVALDAR
-778 NGDGSAAPNYHY
+778 GSSDNGSSAPNYHY

-796 KARGDKEAARRELEQ
+796 KARGDKDAARRELET

-820 FAEAGEARSVLA
+820 FADVADARNVLA